1 MEMVGAITGEG
12 PFAPKCLRN
21 TANILAGHEAFNAAN
36 ILAGHAAFMNG
47 LLLYLYSITVRL
59 ICRPSDHT
67 VGRPGPR
74 LEPVMGDIE
83 ARTLT
88 TRPPHLLRRNVM

>member
-1 MEMVGAITGEG
+1 MEMVGAIAGEG

-21 TANILAGHEAFNAAN
+21 TAN

-83 ARTLT
+83 ARTN
-88 TRPPHLLRRNVM
+88 H